1 MGFISSTTFSLEH
14 LYAQENTTGDGEL
27 IVGNGLSGGVSSGG
41 DISGGGLSRGDSNN
55 AGQRGGGVD
64 CPSDFYESNGEC
76 FPYESGQ
83 QLECPPD
90 YVLQGEECIFAGD
103 VQQLECPPDYVLQGE
118 ECIFAGVSIGNGSQ
132 PQSKENIPQPQP
144 DGVGVDEIIDRGKGL
159 IDPVKE
165 KFADPEGFVGD
176 TLSTINEKSPVSA
189 PLIAGIVAVVAIGAG
204 IASFSRHHHGR
215 SSSSHT
221 AQHQTQED
229 DSKEEQIYEDVQ
241 VVTQGGIEEV

>member
-27 IVGNGLSGGVSSGG
+27 IVGNGLSGGDISGG

-90 YVLQGEECIFAGD
+90 YVLQGEECIFAG
-103 VQQLECPPDYVLQGE
+103 
-118 ECIFAGVSIGNGSQ
+118 VSIGNGSQ

-144 DGVGVDEIIDRGKGL
+144 DGLGVDEIIDRGKGL

-189 PLIAGIVAVVAIGAG
+189 PLIAGIVAVVAVGAG
-204 IASFSRHHHGR
+204 IASFSRHHHSR
-215 SSSSHT
+215 SSPSRS
-221 AQHQTQED
+221 AQQQGQQDDTKED
-229 DSKEEQIYEDVQ
+229 QIYEDVQ
-241 VVTQGGIEEV
+241 IVTQGGIEEV